1 MAKHKKWNEFQKEF
15 LADAESAQHYLDIAF
30 EDFQEDGDKSSL
42 LKALRAVTEAQG
54 GIGKLSE
61 NVDVKRE
68 SLYRA
73 LSESGN
79 PTVETLCSVLK
90 GLHLRIRIE
99 PMPEP
104 SRT

>member
-1 MAKHKKWNEFQKEF
+1 MANNMKWSEFQKDF
-15 LADAESAQHYLDIAF
+15 LADAEAAQHYLDIAF
-30 EDFQEDGDKSSL
+30 EDFQEDGDKTSL
-42 LKALRAVTEAQG
+42 LKALRAVAEAQG

-61 NVDVKRE
+61 NVEIKRE

-79 PTVETLCSVLK
+79 PTVDTLCSVLK

-99 PMPEP
+99 PVPEP
-104 SRT
+104 TRA